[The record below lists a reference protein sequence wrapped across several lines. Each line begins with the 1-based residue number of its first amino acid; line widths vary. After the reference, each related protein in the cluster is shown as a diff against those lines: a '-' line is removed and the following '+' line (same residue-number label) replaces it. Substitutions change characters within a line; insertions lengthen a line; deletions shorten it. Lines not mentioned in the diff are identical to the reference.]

1 MKTPGIVCIGAKR
14 TPMGRFGGSF
24 KEIYSYD
31 LAAPLI
37 KDLLATTNL
46 PGKSID
52 DVIIGSC
59 RQAGNGPN
67 PGRTAAVRGGVPAEV
82 PVHTVNMACPA
93 GMKALETA
101 SMRLALGGARFVLV
115 GGMESMSTMPYLMK
129 DVRWKGFRMGNK
141 ELLDGWSDSTDPLI
155 GQGMG
160 MTAENL
166 FDKYGISRQEA
177 DEYAANSQE
186 KAFKAWENGNFNSN
200 EVMPFETG
208 DGTIVERDE
217 TIRYPVNAEKLG
229 KLRPVFKKDGVV
241 TAANACAMADGAA
254 FMLLTTAEIA
264 KAEGYPVLGELSSFV
279 QTGSDPAFMGEGP
292 GVAIP
297 KLLQENGM
305 SIGDADLLEVNEA
318 FAIQVLVN
326 ERAVEWDRARLNVH
340 GGAIALGHPTGCTGV
355 RLIVTLLHA
364 LATHN
369 KEVGVASLCG
379 AGGVS
384 MATLVRRTS

>member
-14 TPMGRFGGSF
+14 TPMGRFGGGF

-37 KDLLATTNL
+37 KELLGATNL
-46 PGKSID
+46 PASNID
-52 DVIIGSC
+52 DVIIGNC

-67 PGRTAAVRGGVPAEV
+67 PGRTASVRGGVPIEV
-82 PVHTVNMACPA
+82 PVATINMACPS
-93 GMKALETA
+93 GMKALELA
-101 SMRLALGGARFVLV
+101 AMRLKLGEARFVLV
-115 GGMESMSTMPYLMK
+115 GGMESMSTMPYLLK

-141 ELLDGWSDSTDPLI
+141 ELLDGWADSTDPLI

-166 FDKYGISRQEA
+166 YDKYGISRAEQDA
-177 DEYAANSQE
+177 FAASSQE
-186 KAFKAWENGNFNSN
+186 KAFKAWEAGHFAN
-200 EVMPFETG
+200 EVFPIETD
-208 DGTIVERDE
+208 DGLVERDE
-217 TIRYPVNAEKLG
+217 TIRYPVNVEKLG
-229 KLRPVFKKDGVV
+229 KLRPVFRKEGTV

-254 FMLLTTAEIA
+254 FMLLTTADVA
-264 KAEGYPVLGELSSFV
+264 KSEGYPVLGELSGFV
-279 QTGSDPAFMGEGP
+279 QSATDPAFMGEGP

-297 KLLQENGM
+297 QLLQENAL
-305 SIGDADLLEVNEA
+305 SIGDVDLLEVNEA

-326 ERAVEWDRARLNVH
+326 EKAVEWDRARLNVH

-355 RLIVTLLHA
+355 RLVVTLLHA
-364 LATHN
+364 LATHD